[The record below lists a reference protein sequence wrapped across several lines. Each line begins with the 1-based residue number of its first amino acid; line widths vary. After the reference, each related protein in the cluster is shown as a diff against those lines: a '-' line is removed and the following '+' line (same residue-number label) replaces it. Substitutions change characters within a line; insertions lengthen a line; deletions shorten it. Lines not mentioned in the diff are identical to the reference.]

1 MLRLNEAQIAALVK
15 KLEHWRRLED
25 KDSESFYEMSVET
38 RDDFLRMLYTRIS
51 HDSLRHAAIIF
62 LTISL
67 LRGDQIPVARVP
79 DEHLER
85 IKKHLVDEKE
95 VLKYAEGIV
104 KRVPEGYV
112 KLLLEQILADEKRHH
127 KILLQMVKDAQ
138 RLRRHGNGGN
148 RNDS

>member
-1 MLRLNEAQIAALVK
+1 MLRLNEAQIAVIVK
-15 KLEHWRRLED
+15 NLEHWRRLED
-25 KDSESFYEMSVET
+25 KDSESFYDMWVET

-62 LTISL
+62 LTINL
-67 LRGDQIPVARVP
+67 LKGDQTPVARVP

-85 IKKHLVDEKE
+85 IRKHLVDEKK

-112 KLLLEQILADEKRHH
+112 KLLLEQILADEKQHH
-127 KILLQMVKDAQ
+127 KILLQMVRDSQGRQ
-138 RLRRHGNGGN
+138 RRET
-148 RNDS
+148 SQKQK